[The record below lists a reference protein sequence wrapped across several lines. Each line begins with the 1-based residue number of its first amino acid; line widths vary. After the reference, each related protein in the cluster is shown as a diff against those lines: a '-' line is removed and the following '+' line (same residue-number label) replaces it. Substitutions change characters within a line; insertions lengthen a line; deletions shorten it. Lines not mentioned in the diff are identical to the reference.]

1 MGSSQS
7 WKNRTAVISGG
18 SNGLGRALALALSQ
32 QSANVV
38 IIGRDEDRLAMVRQQ
53 CLEAAAPNVWIV
65 SLDVRQMA
73 VGKKTSQISKLP
85 PFLNPANPS
94 AMSWPS
100 KAAIC

>member
-1 MGSSQS
+1 MGSRQS

-32 QSANVV
+32 QAANVV

-53 CLEAAAPNVWIV
+53 CLDAGAQSVYVV

-73 VGKKTSQISKLP
+73 VGQKAFSDIESATH
-85 PFLNPANPS
+85 PAPDES
-94 AMSWPS
+94 LRDILAVQG
-100 KAAIC
+100 